1 MKDLD
6 IFIFGISAKVAS
18 RSWAI
23 VELSLHSFDLLHRH
37 FIKLCSFRKILA
49 NESVGV
55 WSGPRI
61 LDRLPSEEGKY
72 LAYGKAH

>member
-1 MKDLD
+1 MHKNRVVKFLMQE
-6 IFIFGISAKVAS
+6 KL
-18 RSWAI
+18 
-23 VELSLHSFDLLHRH
+23 ESL
-37 FIKLCSFRKILA
+37 I
-49 NESVGV
+49 

>member
-1 MKDLD
+1 MHKNRVVKFLMQEKLESL
-6 IFIFGISAKVAS
+6 IPQFQKVG
-18 RSWAI
+18 
-23 VELSLHSFDLLHRH
+23 RH
-37 FIKLCSFRKILA
+37 KLRCVA
-49 NESVGV
+49 AV